1 MNRLLSFLF
10 VCLMQVSLAVAST
23 YNLRVE
29 VTPNGSGSLNTSE
42 GTYEEGSTIN
52 LRTYSNT
59 GYVFKGWY
67 EGATLLSSSTS
78 FNYTMPSK
86 DVLVQAK
93 YEYDP
98 TVPGNPSMPDTTTL
112 YSFTA
117 IVSPLGAGSI
127 NTTASKYAAG
137 ATVSLQTYNN
147 TGYKFVGWQNEEGV
161 NLSTTT
167 SFNYTMPNHDV
178 KLTALYFYDPT
189 VPANPDSMAT
199 RYTVTLA
206 PKPIGG
212 GSFNT
217 TSATIEQGGNVHLYA
232 YANTG
237 YEFLHWE
244 NEKGEIISSEQNF
257 YFVMPHGNAKLYGV
271 FDYNPA
277 PPSNPNK
284 NYWNKELGE
293 LIVDDFTPGNLGS
306 AVSSAISGSD
316 RGDVAMMTVSGKMND
331 NDFGIANDY
340 TNCTL
345 LDLSRVTGVTE
356 VPSYA
361 FDNTNIESIYLPVTI
376 EKIGYGAFYNCQQLS
391 ALTIYAMVPPVLE
404 ENVFAGIKE
413 GLVVYV
419 PAVAIVQYQ
428 EADVWKDFTI
438 LPIQEDIRSISIS
451 LPEGS
456 HASDYSQMW
465 LELTNTKNG
474 QKMHYIMTDR
484 STYTF
489 ANIIRN
495 TSWNVVLRN
504 ERGDVFGQI
513 DNIEVKD
520 DDVSVCFASLLKP
533 QSVSVSVKT
542 PDGMDVTANTQVT
555 WLDDSGSYL
564 LQAKSLAGLLPGNG
578 IAYKVELSQDLS
590 MLYLAPQQTAYVVNE
605 SDNNIQITLT
615 PIGKVTLSGLVKDYD
630 TKAALSGAT
639 VTASQTFGGKY
650 SKTVSTKT
658 NSKGNYTIEVG
669 NVPTSLA
676 VSVSDYIG
684 QTIVCD
690 SLMTG
695 SESVKISDISLK
707 TISGAVIT
715 LDLTYTR
722 CPSTLEDADTLQ
734 SWYADYNNIAYSIY
748 NQTKHKAISQFNVQ
762 YPQIVLLEDVDE
774 GDVLELTA
782 TSKNNAFMPVKAT
795 ACIDAEQRADA
806 SFNIVELGKITS
818 SFTNNSNAS
827 VVGSLY
833 DANGKLI
840 KSYDYTNASLTIG
853 DLFDGAYTLVTMGS
867 SKLFNSIYD
876 LSQLP
881 QTGLVLGSDYTQS
894 SVDVKSGKVCVID
907 IDEVPTLDESKLY
920 YTGDNTSFTVNKP
933 SIVAGNYLTLTGHI
947 DFKTAYA
954 GNVSNVNLIVDLPES
969 CQFVENSVMVGN
981 SMGSYT
987 LQNNRVM
994 IPLAR
999 YTDRVRFC
1007 IIPTL
1012 GGEYAPSALA
1022 QFDVDGKTVT
1032 QPIGSAFYT
1041 AKDLSISVPSTVAK
1055 TTIPVSGTAIGAS
1068 KIEIY
1073 DGDVLIGQTTSLAN
1087 GTWATKCELNE
1098 PYNLSKHEIYA
1109 KVITNQGLELRS
1121 ENVECSYNKNAI
1133 KVSKVTMYHDNPE
1146 MNQTYEVVFDFIN
1159 PKEEDQYYIYYIY
1172 NKKFTFTIEFTSN
1185 DTTKISNVVLN
1196 VKTGNGEIINL
1207 PASFDKK
1214 QEVWVAS
1221 GEFGNMYDGNI
1232 PVNVSVD
1239 YYCEVKNLVD
1249 RAYIEDQKNGSFTYY
1264 QNNLDE
1270 RKVAIEESSLVAP
1283 DNTIFDSINNTLEA
1297 DSLDIGKLNE
1307 MYEHFNIEGITV
1319 ADSLDDAT
1327 IDNMMLGFTEDY
1339 NKWKDNY
1346 STVVDSI
1353 IDDFY
1358 FNEELSS
1365 EMSAQ
1370 NVQYDGIINSEMSKL
1385 TDSEIQLLIKDG
1397 YSFYQ
1402 LTDSSKVY
1410 YKYTESGFD
1419 FIDVQKKM
1427 RYRLYKNAL
1436 NNSIRKSEAVNES
1449 INECAKSIS
1458 ATIIKIKNLY
1468 ETGGLSLTDAFS
1480 QFGDLLNFID
1490 CYYAAIMI
1498 NVDVKL
1504 TKGYDNA
1511 IINYND
1517 KISKREN
1524 LKKISLSRID
1534 KFRDRLVSDASNKKY
1549 VDDLLAAG
1557 EKQLLN
1563 SDLSPE
1569 EFKELSQKCKE
1580 WKQQSQYYDAEI
1592 KSYKAA
1598 LKKENN
1604 TLAALV
1610 NQLNDL
1616 KKGKA
1621 TIEKAKAN
1629 INKILAKI
1637 PKKIGPKGKLGKII
1651 GIGGKLAG
1659 YAGDIVSLWSIGA
1672 DVWEMRDE
1680 LKEWV
1685 ALEEAIDRK
1694 LPCEKDAERALAL
1707 QMKIHKESEAL
1718 VKECIIIISSEI
1730 AGLSVNLNLGVPVA
1744 SLSWWIGSAA
1754 NIYAEWRKFL
1764 GIQKFIEK
1772 RGDFWLDMMYL
1783 KCTGKEPDDPRKDKD
1798 KDNNKDND
1806 KNQRHED
1813 SGNKDSGTGIDPS
1826 GYVYEAVFSNRV
1838 EGATATVF
1846 YKENVEDM
1854 YGDLHENIV
1863 KWNAEEYAQENPLFT
1878 DENGYYRWDVPQG
1891 LWQVKFEKEGY
1902 ETTYSEW
1909 LPVPP
1914 PQLDI
1919 NIAMKQNV
1927 QPNVKNARAYED
1939 AVEVEFDKYMM
1950 PELLN
1955 TDNIIVMDGGK
1966 QVDGIVE
1973 LLNEELKYE
1982 GETESF
1988 ASKLRFNAK
1997 APFEGD
2003 EVTLM
2008 INNRVKSY
2016 AGIRMQDNYSQSFA
2030 IEQEIHK
2037 MVCDSVVVVGYGSTA
2052 VIPVTVLPATASSG
2066 KVLNVRA
2073 SSSMILGTDVTS
2085 VVLDDSGKAVVNVSG
2100 ELPGTATLTFTIEG
2114 YDMSATT
2121 IVNVEQINQTEVAA
2135 PTANIASG
2143 TTVKKG
2149 TRITLSCKTEG
2160 ATIYYTL
2167 DGSCP
2172 CDETSR
2178 LVYTEPIVINES
2190 VTIKAMAVAPDKTES
2205 DIVEFTFIVDDENGI
2220 DDVTIDE
2227 NLKIYPLPVRDKL
2240 NVNAGGKIIKSVT
2253 LTNMD
2258 GSTVVKAP
2266 KSTTLVSIDV
2276 SSLASGIY
2284 IINVATED
2292 KVYSRKIMKI

>member
-1 MNRLLSFLF
+1 
-10 VCLMQVSLAVAST
+10 MQVSLAVAST

-52 LRTYSNT
+52 LRTYGNT

-419 PAVAIVQYQ
+419 PAAAIVQYQ

-489 ANIIRN
+489 ANVIRN

-658 NSKGNYTIEVG
+658 DSKGNYTIEVG

-748 NQTKHKAISQFNVQ
+748 NQTKHKAIGQFNVQ

-954 GNVSNVNLIVDLPES
+954 GNVSNVNLIVDLSES

-994 IPLAR
+994 IPLAH

-1087 GTWATKCELNE
+1087 GTWAINCELNDT
-1098 PYNLSKHEIYA
+1098 YNLSTHNVYA
-1109 KVITNQGLELRS
+1109 KIITKNGIELKS
-1121 ENVECSYNKNAI
+1121 ETVKSIYDEYSI
-1133 KVSKVTMYHDNPE
+1133 QVSKVTMYHDNPE
-1146 MNQTYEVVFDFIN
+1146 MHKTYTVVFDFLN
-1159 PKEEDQYYIYYIY
+1159 PNSVSQKYTYYIF
-1172 NKKFTFTIEFTSN
+1172 NKKFTFAIDFTSSKP
-1185 DTTKISNVVLN
+1185 DKVSNVVLW
-1196 VKTGNGEIINL
+1196 VKTGKGNMIPLE
-1207 PASFDKK
+1207 AFYDDSKE
-1214 QEVWVAS
+1214 QWVAS
-1221 GEFGNMYDGNI
+1221 GEFGDMYDGDI

-1239 YYCEVKNLVD
+1239 FDVMQYGPISRYSLNNAEFDYHQYQEDKNSIVESFCNFENQF
-1249 RAYIEDQKNGSFTYY
+1249 ANGVLS
-1264 QNNLDE
+1264 
-1270 RKVAIEESSLVAP
+1270 
-1283 DNTIFDSINNTLEA
+1283 
-1297 DSLDIGKLNE
+1297 
-1307 MYEHFNIEGITV
+1307 
-1319 ADSLDDAT
+1319 
-1327 IDNMMLGFTEDY
+1327 TE
-1339 NKWKDNY
+1339 N
-1346 STVVDSI
+1346 
-1353 IDDFY
+1353 FELL
-1358 FNEELSS
+1358 FNELSHS
-1365 EMSAQ
+1365 DNGQSSID
-1370 NVQYDGIINSEMSKL
+1370 Y
-1385 TDSEIQLLIKDG
+1385 
-1397 YSFYQ
+1397 
-1402 LTDSSKVY
+1402 SKVSPS
-1410 YKYTESGFD
+1410 ELLLLS
-1419 FIDVQKKM
+1419 KK
-1427 RYRLYKNAL
+1427 LL
-1436 NNSIRKSEAVNES
+1436 NNSIEFRDSLSNSLCDLISMAEFGKFDLSYYGIDGTYEVCNVDDISSDELLAKGFEPVNVDDETKVYQLVTDNSYEVVDFVKNKHYILTYNQNKSNPVKLGRASMNIQTLISKVNEYRQKYDKLVS
-1449 INECAKSIS
+1449 IVSQINSVLNLVPEFFELRIY
-1458 ATIIKIKNLY
+1458 KIKLAIEENRSAYKALQYY
-1468 ETGGLSLTDAFS
+1468 EGMMPTAS
-1480 QFGDLLNFID
+1480 
-1490 CYYAAIMI
+1490 
-1498 NVDVKL
+1498 
-1504 TKGYDNA
+1504 
-1511 IINYND
+1511 
-1517 KISKREN
+1517 EN
-1524 LKKISLSRID
+1524 LEFTEQIKKL
-1534 KFRDRLVSDASNKKY
+1534 K
-1549 VDDLLAAG
+1549 
-1557 EKQLLN
+1557 
-1563 SDLSPE
+1563 
-1569 EFKELSQKCKE
+1569 
-1580 WKQQSQYYDAEI
+1580 AE
-1592 KSYKAA
+1592 
-1598 LKKENN
+1598 
-1604 TLAALV
+1604 
-1610 NQLNDL
+1610 
-1616 KKGKA
+1616 
-1621 TIEKAKAN
+1621 N
-1629 INKILAKI
+1629 I
-1637 PKKIGPKGKLGKII
+1637 KLGKEKALLQSNYKNVMKAISKI
-1651 GIGGKLAG
+1651 TVLAG
-1659 YAGDIVSLWSIGA
+1659 AFLDAYSTGSNASRYIDLWNEVPSCGCDMSKTESLQNEILNAGLRCAGKDIANIVGDIFSVHMLFGGVAAAIETAGTSLVLTVSGI
-1672 DVWEMRDE
+1672 
-1680 LKEWV
+1680 
-1685 ALEEAIDRK
+1685 
-1694 LPCEKDAERALAL
+1694 
-1707 QMKIHKESEAL
+1707 
-1718 VKECIIIISSEI
+1718 
-1730 AGLSVNLNLGVPVA
+1730 GLSVIKG
-1744 SLSWWIGSAA
+1744 IA
-1754 NIYAEWRKFL
+1754 NGWADKEF
-1764 GIQKFIEK
+1764 EK
-1772 RGDFWLDMMYL
+1772 ERAVFRSRISILA
-1783 KCTGKEPDDPRKDKD
+1783 
-1798 KDNNKDND
+1798 ND
-1806 KNQRHED
+1806 KSCYNCPNPDLKPQDSQKPPKPRD
-1813 SGNKDSGTGIDPS
+1813 PKPSGNPDSDPSIDPS
-1826 GYVYEAVFSNRV
+1826 GFVYEGVFSNRL
-1838 EGATATVF
+1838 EGVTATAY
-1846 YKENVEDM
+1846 YKEMVEDM

-2085 VVLDDSGKAVVNVSG
+2085 VVLDDNGKAVVNVSG

-2149 TRITLSCKTEG
+2149 TKITLSCKTEG

-2178 LVYTEPIVINES
+2178 LVYTEPIIINES
-2190 VTIKAMAVAPDKTES
+2190 VTIKAMAIAPDKTES

-2258 GSTVVKAP
+2258 GSIVVKAP

>member
-52 LRTYSNT
+52 LRTYNNT

-376 EKIGYGAFYNCQQLS
+376 EKIGYGAFCNCQQLS

-419 PAVAIVQYQ
+419 PAAAIVQYQ

-489 ANIIRN
+489 ANVIRN

-658 NSKGNYTIEVG
+658 DSKGNYTIEVG

-715 LDLTYTR
+715 LDLTYTK
-722 CPSTLEDADTLQ
+722 CPSTLEDTDTLQ

-748 NQTKHKAISQFNVQ
+748 NQTKHKAIGQFNVQ

-1098 PYNLSKHEIYA
+1098 PYNLSKHNIYA
-1109 KVITNQGLELRS
+1109 KVVTKAGLELKSESKTLIYNRS
-1121 ENVECSYNKNAI
+1121 AI
-1133 KVSKVTMYHDNPE
+1133 EVSTVTMINTAHTAANLDLYDYV
-1146 MNQTYEVVFDFIN
+1146 TVFDFQN
-1159 PKEEDQYYIYYIY
+1159 PKESYPAYWYWPSYPE
-1172 NKKFTFTIEFTSN
+1172 FTFLVDFTKN
-1185 DTTKISNVVLN
+1185 DTTIVKDVVLYVFTDNDDVVTLYPKYDAKKN
-1196 VKTGNGEIINL
+1196 VFVATAKFDSYSL
-1207 PASFDKK
+1207 P
-1214 QEVWVAS
+1214 
-1221 GEFGNMYDGNI
+1221 Y
-1232 PVNVSVD
+1232 NVSVD
-1239 YYCEVKNLVD
+1239 FN
-1249 RAYIEDQKNGSFTYY
+1249 
-1264 QNNLDE
+1264 
-1270 RKVAIEESSLVAP
+1270 AIVQQ
-1283 DNTIFDSINNTLEA
+1283 
-1297 DSLDIGKLNE
+1297 
-1307 MYEHFNIEGITV
+1307 
-1319 ADSLDDAT
+1319 T
-1327 IDNMMLGFTEDY
+1327 IDAKQLSDSKQSIISFSDDFWNTKKIIDNFYEEHENATSEDY
-1339 NKWKDNY
+1339 FNLCEQLLLPID
-1346 STVVDSI
+1346 SEELLPVDSI
-1353 IDDFY
+1353 LPEGVTEDNIDDFLEKEAKDFEERFATISEEINKCSGMFQLSDNY
-1358 FNEELSS
+1358 KLELDNGYQFTLETADGVTEEYLQENGYSQLQLSEGGYIFLKTTDECSTFIDLQENTKITIKIPANASTYYSRLSKAPLTEDFNEVFDKI
-1365 EMSAQ
+1365 EMA
-1370 NVQYDGIINSEMSKL
+1370 KL
-1385 TDSEIQLLIKDG
+1385 LVKT
-1397 YSFYQ
+1397 
-1402 LTDSSKVY
+1402 
-1410 YKYTESGFD
+1410 
-1419 FIDVQKKM
+1419 
-1427 RYRLYKNAL
+1427 
-1436 NNSIRKSEAVNES
+1436 
-1449 INECAKSIS
+1449 INEDFQKRIMMPVSIQEKYIRGLES
-1458 ATIIKIKNLY
+1458 DIKKIKKNIFYMCKEGSPEQKFWIKRLKDAEY
-1468 ETGGLSLTDAFS
+1468 TLSVAKTSLKLAGPMLRFLARSIPIMDCLATLS
-1480 QFGDLLNFID
+1480 D
-1490 CYYAAIMI
+1490 CYSITNELKEIYQSIPEPCPEDQIMANWCKGEVFSILVAIRLFVI
-1498 NVDVKL
+1498 ADVVAEI
-1504 TKGYDNA
+1504 TA
-1511 IINYND
+1511 
-1517 KISKREN
+1517 
-1524 LKKISLSRID
+1524 
-1534 KFRDRLVSDASNKKY
+1534 
-1549 VDDLLAAG
+1549 
-1557 EKQLLN
+1557 
-1563 SDLSPE
+1563 
-1569 EFKELSQKCKE
+1569 
-1580 WKQQSQYYDAEI
+1580 DAEI
-1592 KSYKAA
+1592 LGGAAAAVTTGGASLAVSGWGIVQKA
-1598 LKKENN
+1598 LSE
-1604 TLAALV
+1604 
-1610 NQLNDL
+1610 
-1616 KKGKA
+1616 
-1621 TIEKAKAN
+1621 
-1629 INKILAKI
+1629 
-1637 PKKIGPKGKLGKII
+1637 LGKYVLTTATKYFAIKELRKRVGELQCNSSGPI
-1651 GIGGKLAG
+1651 PNPPLPPGG
-1659 YAGDIVSLWSIGA
+1659 GA
-1672 DVWEMRDE
+1672 
-1680 LKEWV
+1680 
-1685 ALEEAIDRK
+1685 
-1694 LPCEKDAERALAL
+1694 PN
-1707 QMKIHKESEAL
+1707 
-1718 VKECIIIISSEI
+1718 VK
-1730 AGLSVNLNLGVPVA
+1730 
-1744 SLSWWIGSAA
+1744 
-1754 NIYAEWRKFL
+1754 
-1764 GIQKFIEK
+1764 
-1772 RGDFWLDMMYL
+1772 
-1783 KCTGKEPDDPRKDKD
+1783 
-1798 KDNNKDND
+1798 
-1806 KNQRHED
+1806 
-1813 SGNKDSGTGIDPS
+1813 DPS
-1826 GYVYEAVFSNRV
+1826 GYVYEGVASNRI
-1838 EGATATVF
+1838 EGVTATAY
-1846 YKENVEDM
+1846 YKEMVEDM

-1863 KWNAEEYAQENPLFT
+1863 KWDASEYAQKNPLFT
-1878 DENGYYRWDVPQG
+1878 DKYGMYAWDVPNG

-1939 AVEVEFDKYMM
+1939 AVEVVFDKYMM

-1966 QVDGIVE
+1966 QVDGTVE

-2085 VVLDDSGKAVVNVSG
+2085 VVLDDNGKAVVNVSG

-2178 LVYTEPIVINES
+2178 LVYTEPIIINES

>member
-391 ALTIYAMVPPVLE
+391 ALTIYAMVPPVSE

-419 PAVAIVQYQ
+419 PAAAIVQYQ
-428 EADVWKDFTI
+428 EANVWKDFTI

-630 TKAALSGAT
+630 TKVALSGAT

-658 NSKGNYTIEVG
+658 DSKGNYTIEVG

-715 LDLTYTR
+715 LDLTYTK
-722 CPSTLEDADTLQ
+722 CPSTLENADTLQ

-840 KSYDYTNASLTIG
+840 KSYDYTNASLTIS

-1022 QFDVDGKTVT
+1022 QFDVDGKTIT

-1041 AKDLSISVPSTVAK
+1041 AKDLSISVPSIVAK

-1087 GTWATKCELNE
+1087 GTWATTCELNGA
-1098 PYNLSKHEIYA
+1098 YNLSTHNIHA
-1109 KVITNQGLELRS
+1109 KIIAKSELELIS
-1121 ENVECSYNKNAI
+1121 ETMSCLYDKNAI
-1133 KVSKVTMYHDNPE
+1133 EVKTVTMINTAHTSANLDLYNYV
-1146 MNQTYEVVFDFIN
+1146 TVFDFQN
-1159 PKEEDQYYIYYIY
+1159 PKESYPAYWYWPSYPD
-1172 NKKFTFTIEFTSN
+1172 FTFLVDFTSN
-1185 DTTKISNVVLN
+1185 DTTRIKDVVLYVFTDDNKN
-1196 VKTGNGEIINL
+1196 VALYPKYDLNMDKFVATAKFDSFSL
-1207 PASFDKK
+1207 P
-1214 QEVWVAS
+1214 
-1221 GEFGNMYDGNI
+1221 Y
-1232 PVNVSVD
+1232 NVSVD
-1239 YYCEVKNLVD
+1239 YINETSTICSRVLLNNSFIDTKSHNLENDSFESIVKKLLENEGDTLSIPIEQQIDSMYGQTNEYNVKIDIKDEDLLSSAKETIEILKNEMQNREKYNLIGLKHLEEYVNFDLSVINENGMFVTQECNDFVEKDLAQLGYEAIQVDDNTLIYIKYSDTGLDYVDFTKNLHLSVAFEKEKTPSFVKFKD
-1249 RAYIEDQKNGSFTYY
+1249 SKENIEKIRDYIEKNNKNIKTIENWANAIKGI
-1264 QNNLDE
+1264 LDE
-1270 RKVAIEESSLVAP
+1270 LTSGLNSALGDVARSLEINNKQLNALANYLERHTGDIEDWNDAKSYYDELLKQRKQLRTEQAALRSSKSSLAKVA
-1283 DNTIFDSINNTLEA
+1283 
-1297 DSLDIGKLNE
+1297 
-1307 MYEHFNIEGITV
+1307 
-1319 ADSLDDAT
+1319 
-1327 IDNMMLGFTEDY
+1327 
-1339 NKWKDNY
+1339 
-1346 STVVDSI
+1346 
-1353 IDDFY
+1353 
-1358 FNEELSS
+1358 
-1365 EMSAQ
+1365 
-1370 NVQYDGIINSEMSKL
+1370 SKL
-1385 TDSEIQLLIKDG
+1385 TSVLGLIQNMF
-1397 YSFYQ
+1397 SCYQ
-1402 LTDSSKVY
+1402 DLQDY
-1410 YKYTESGFD
+1410 
-1419 FIDVQKKM
+1419 I
-1427 RYRLYKNAL
+1427 RLYNTVPICECNPALSEGLKDEIARVGAARGLYYFQAILSDVAAINSAYGGVVAAFASGGTSISVTAAAVTWIIAQLVINAAMDKL
-1436 NNSIRKSEAVNES
+1436 NN
-1449 INECAKSIS
+1449 
-1458 ATIIKIKNLY
+1458 
-1468 ETGGLSLTDAFS
+1468 
-1480 QFGDLLNFID
+1480 
-1490 CYYAAIMI
+1490 
-1498 NVDVKL
+1498 DVKKTL
-1504 TKGYDNA
+1504 EN
-1511 IINYND
+1511 
-1517 KISKREN
+1517 KIY
-1524 LKKISLSRID
+1524 SLNRNTECWNCPPP
-1534 KFRDRLVSDASNKKY
+1534 KPTPN
-1549 VDDLLAAG
+1549 
-1557 EKQLLN
+1557 LN
-1563 SDLSPE
+1563 SNPNPPLP
-1569 EFKELSQKCKE
+1569 
-1580 WKQQSQYYDAEI
+1580 
-1592 KSYKAA
+1592 
-1598 LKKENN
+1598 
-1604 TLAALV
+1604 
-1610 NQLNDL
+1610 
-1616 KKGKA
+1616 
-1621 TIEKAKAN
+1621 
-1629 INKILAKI
+1629 
-1637 PKKIGPKGKLGKII
+1637 P
-1651 GIGGKLAG
+1651 GG
-1659 YAGDIVSLWSIGA
+1659 GA
-1672 DVWEMRDE
+1672 
-1680 LKEWV
+1680 
-1685 ALEEAIDRK
+1685 
-1694 LPCEKDAERALAL
+1694 PN
-1707 QMKIHKESEAL
+1707 
-1718 VKECIIIISSEI
+1718 VK
-1730 AGLSVNLNLGVPVA
+1730 
-1744 SLSWWIGSAA
+1744 
-1754 NIYAEWRKFL
+1754 
-1764 GIQKFIEK
+1764 
-1772 RGDFWLDMMYL
+1772 
-1783 KCTGKEPDDPRKDKD
+1783 
-1798 KDNNKDND
+1798 
-1806 KNQRHED
+1806 
-1813 SGNKDSGTGIDPS
+1813 DPS
-1826 GYVYEAVFSNRV
+1826 GYVYEGVASNRI
-1838 EGATATVF
+1838 EGVTATAY
-1846 YKENVEDM
+1846 YKEMVEDM

-1863 KWNAEEYAQENPLFT
+1863 KWDASEYAQKNPLFT
-1878 DENGYYRWDVPQG
+1878 DKYGMYAWDVPNG

-1966 QVDGIVE
+1966 QVDGTVE

-2030 IEQEIHK
+2030 IEQEIRK
-2037 MVCDSVVVVGYGSTA
+2037 MICDSVVVVGYGSTA

-2085 VVLDDSGKAVVNVSG
+2085 VVLDDNGKAMVNVSG

-2121 IVNVEQINQTEVAA
+2121 IVNVEQVSQTEVAA

-2149 TRITLSCKTEG
+2149 TGITLSCKTEG

-2240 NVNAGGKIIKSVT
+2240 NINAGGKIIKSVT

-2258 GSTVVKAP
+2258 GSIVVKAP

>member
-52 LRTYSNT
+52 LRTYNNT

-419 PAVAIVQYQ
+419 PAAAIVQYQ

-520 DDVSVCFASLLKP
+520 DDVSICFASLLKP
-533 QSVSVSVKT
+533 QSVSISVKT

-555 WLDDSGSYL
+555 WLDDRGNYL
-564 LQAKSLAGLLPGNG
+564 VQAKSLAGLLPGNG

-658 NSKGNYTIEVG
+658 DSKGNYTIEVG

-707 TISGAVIT
+707 TISGALIT

-876 LSQLP
+876 LSQLS

-994 IPLAR
+994 IPLVR
-999 YTDRVRFC
+999 YTDRIRFC

-1098 PYNLSKHEIYA
+1098 PYNLSTHSIYA
-1109 KVITNQGLELRS
+1109 KVVTKAGLNLIS
-1121 ENVECSYNKNAI
+1121 ETYKCFYDRKAI
-1133 KVSKVTMYHDNPE
+1133 KPLKVTMFHWNPE
-1146 MNQTYEVVFDFIN
+1146 MNKMFESVFDFNN
-1159 PKEEDQYYIYYIY
+1159 PSTKPNQWTVYYPH
-1172 NKKFTFTIEFTSN
+1172 KQFTYTVEFSN
-1185 DTTKISNVVLN
+1185 NSPDVISNVILYVHAADGTI
-1196 VKTGNGEIINL
+1196 VKTTPIYNANK
-1207 PASFDKK
+1207 D
-1214 QEVWVAS
+1214 VWTTDLYMGS
-1221 GEFGNMYDGNI
+1221 SSDNYY
-1232 PVNVSVD
+1232 PVNVSLDYTVNSIDNHVD
-1239 YYCEVKNLVD
+1239 YSEINNIYAETINMHDSFECIDSNYQKYASIIMNFPNDVSQNKIDEIFNEYEELNNLSIEKNQIQDIYETYKNLSLEE
-1249 RAYIEDQKNGSFTYY
+1249 RIAYKDSILQSIKSENCLELINYY
-1264 QNNLDE
+1264 DEKKDLLTSLDYEFSNNNLSYIVSRKTCDGLKPIDLLNMGYMTLPTSDGDTIYLKSDE
-1270 RKVAIEESSLVAP
+1270 KFIDIVDYKADVRQKIEVDTIMTLADKISMSGMWETAIKKLNKCNDNLVQAQTIALNAIEEIS
-1283 DNTIFDSINNTLEA
+1283 IFFDKKIT
-1297 DSLDIGKLNE
+1297 KL
-1307 MYEHFNIEGITV
+1307 I
-1319 ADSLDDAT
+1319 
-1327 IDNMMLGFTEDY
+1327 
-1339 NKWKDNY
+1339 KY
-1346 STVVDSI
+1346 STFLRNMAKVDREFGI
-1353 IDDFY
+1353 L
-1358 FNEELSS
+1358 EGSS
-1365 EMSAQ
+1365 ELLE
-1370 NVQYDGIINSEMSKL
+1370 NSKDLEKQAL
-1385 TDSEIQLLIKDG
+1385 ELEKQIAKYKKFTADAKFTGAAIVGKAVQLLGSVASLIN
-1397 YSFYQ
+1397 
-1402 LTDSSKVY
+1402 
-1410 YKYTESGFD
+1410 
-1419 FIDVQKKM
+1419 DVQKWRNLHEKIES
-1427 RYRLYKNAL
+1427 K
-1436 NNSIRKSEAVNES
+1436 IPCEGNES
-1449 INECAKSIS
+1449 YAEQLNGDVTYYGRCVCTGDVITLVGASFAVYS
-1458 ATIIKIKNLY
+1458 AAMGLAGTPL
-1468 ETGGLSLTDAFS
+1468 TGGLSAVIGGGTGLVCAGISIVSGILF
-1480 QFGDLLNFID
+1480 
-1490 CYYAAIMI
+1490 
-1498 NVDVKL
+1498 
-1504 TKGYDNA
+1504 
-1511 IINYND
+1511 NY
-1517 KISKREN
+1517 
-1524 LKKISLSRID
+1524 
-1534 KFRDRLVSDASNKKY
+1534 VSNCHY
-1549 VDDLLAAG
+1549 
-1557 EKQLLN
+1557 ER
-1563 SDLSPE
+1563 
-1569 EFKELSQKCKE
+1569 
-1580 WKQQSQYYDAEI
+1580 
-1592 KSYKAA
+1592 
-1598 LKKENN
+1598 LKKEVYN
-1604 TLAALV
+1604 L
-1610 NQLNDL
+1610 QCEND
-1616 KKGKA
+1616 
-1621 TIEKAKAN
+1621 
-1629 INKILAKI
+1629 
-1637 PKKIGPKGKLGKII
+1637 
-1651 GIGGKLAG
+1651 
-1659 YAGDIVSLWSIGA
+1659 
-1672 DVWEMRDE
+1672 
-1680 LKEWV
+1680 
-1685 ALEEAIDRK
+1685 
-1694 LPCEKDAERALAL
+1694 PC
-1707 QMKIHKESEAL
+1707 
-1718 VKECIIIISSEI
+1718 
-1730 AGLSVNLNLGVPVA
+1730 
-1744 SLSWWIGSAA
+1744 
-1754 NIYAEWRKFL
+1754 
-1764 GIQKFIEK
+1764 
-1772 RGDFWLDMMYL
+1772 
-1783 KCTGKEPDDPRKDKD
+1783 
-1798 KDNNKDND
+1798 ND
-1806 KNQRHED
+1806 KPCPND
-1813 SGNKDSGTGIDPS
+1813 DKGGNTGGSNSSGCPNDDVKIDPS

-1966 QVDGIVE
+1966 QVDGTVE

-2073 SSSMILGTDVTS
+2073 SSLMILGTDVTS
-2085 VVLDDSGKAVVNVSG
+2085 VVLDDNGKAVVNVSG

>member
-1 MNRLLSFLF
+1 
-10 VCLMQVSLAVAST
+10 MQVSLAVAST

-67 EGATLLSSSTS
+67 DGATLLSSSTS

-167 SFNYTMPNHDV
+167 SFNYTMSNHDV
-178 KLTALYFYDPT
+178 KLTALYSYDPT

-217 TSATIEQGGNVHLYA
+217 TSATIEEGGNVHLYA

-293 LIVDDFTPGNLGS
+293 LIVDDFTPSNLGS

-413 GLVVYV
+413 GLVVCV
-419 PAVAIVQYQ
+419 PAAAIVQYQ

-451 LPEGS
+451 LPEES

-658 NSKGNYTIEVG
+658 DSKGNYTIEVG

-748 NQTKHKAISQFNVQ
+748 NQTKHKAIGQFNVQ

-1041 AKDLSISVPSTVAK
+1041 AKDLSISVPSIVAK
-1055 TTIPVSGTAIGAS
+1055 TTIPISGTAIGTS

-1087 GTWATKCELNE
+1087 GTWAINCELNDT
-1098 PYNLSKHEIYA
+1098 YNLSTHNVYA
-1109 KVITNQGLELRS
+1109 KIITKNGIELKS
-1121 ENVECSYNKNAI
+1121 ETVKSIYDEYSI
-1133 KVSKVTMYHDNPE
+1133 QVSKVTMYHDNPE
-1146 MNQTYEVVFDFIN
+1146 MHKTYTVVFDFLN
-1159 PKEEDQYYIYYIY
+1159 PNSVSQKYTYYIF
-1172 NKKFTFTIEFTSN
+1172 NKKFTFAIDFTSSKP
-1185 DTTKISNVVLN
+1185 DKVSNVVLW
-1196 VKTGNGEIINL
+1196 VKTGKGNMIPLE
-1207 PASFDKK
+1207 AFYDDSKE
-1214 QEVWVAS
+1214 QWVAS
-1221 GEFGNMYDGNI
+1221 GEFGDMYDGDI

-1239 YYCEVKNLVD
+1239 FDVMQYGPISRYSLNNAEFDYHQYQEDKNSIVESFCNFENQF
-1249 RAYIEDQKNGSFTYY
+1249 ANGELS
-1264 QNNLDE
+1264 
-1270 RKVAIEESSLVAP
+1270 
-1283 DNTIFDSINNTLEA
+1283 
-1297 DSLDIGKLNE
+1297 
-1307 MYEHFNIEGITV
+1307 
-1319 ADSLDDAT
+1319 
-1327 IDNMMLGFTEDY
+1327 TE
-1339 NKWKDNY
+1339 N
-1346 STVVDSI
+1346 
-1353 IDDFY
+1353 FELL
-1358 FNEELSS
+1358 FNELSHS
-1365 EMSAQ
+1365 DNGQSSID
-1370 NVQYDGIINSEMSKL
+1370 Y
-1385 TDSEIQLLIKDG
+1385 
-1397 YSFYQ
+1397 
-1402 LTDSSKVY
+1402 SKVSPS
-1410 YKYTESGFD
+1410 ELLLLS
-1419 FIDVQKKM
+1419 KK
-1427 RYRLYKNAL
+1427 LL
-1436 NNSIRKSEAVNES
+1436 NNSIEFRDSLSNSLCDLISMAEFGKFDLSYYGIDGTYEVCNVDDISSDELLMKGFEPVNVDDETKVYQLVTDNSYEVVDFVKNKHYILTYNQNKSNPVKLGRASGNIQTLISKVNEFRQKYDKLVS
-1449 INECAKSIS
+1449 LVSQINSVL
-1458 ATIIKIKNLY
+1458 NLVP
-1468 ETGGLSLTDAFS
+1468 
-1480 QFGDLLNFID
+1480 QFFEL
-1490 CYYAAIMI
+1490 
-1498 NVDVKL
+1498 
-1504 TKGYDNA
+1504 
-1511 IINYND
+1511 
-1517 KISKREN
+1517 
-1524 LKKISLSRID
+1524 RID
-1534 KFRDRLVSDASNKKY
+1534 KIN
-1549 VDDLLAAG
+1549 LAI
-1557 EKQLLN
+1557 
-1563 SDLSPE
+1563 E
-1569 EFKELSQKCKE
+1569 ENRS
-1580 WKQQSQYYDAEI
+1580 A
-1592 KSYKAA
+1592 YKALQYFEGMMPTA
-1598 LKKENN
+1598 SENLEFTEQIKKLKGEN
-1604 TLAALV
+1604 
-1610 NQLNDL
+1610 
-1616 KKGKA
+1616 
-1621 TIEKAKAN
+1621 I
-1629 INKILAKI
+1629 
-1637 PKKIGPKGKLGKII
+1637 KLGKEKAQLLSNYNNVMKAISKI
-1651 GIGGKLAG
+1651 TVLAGAFLDAYSTGSNASRYIDLWNEVPSCGCDMSKTESLQNEILNAGLRCAGKDIANIVGDIFSVHMLFGGVAAAIETAGTSLVLTVSGIGL
-1659 YAGDIVSLWSIGA
+1659 SIIKGIANGWA
-1672 DVWEMRDE
+1672 D
-1680 LKEWV
+1680 KEF
-1685 ALEEAIDRK
+1685 
-1694 LPCEKDAERALAL
+1694 EKERAVFRSRISILA
-1707 QMKIHKESEAL
+1707 
-1718 VKECIIIISSEI
+1718 
-1730 AGLSVNLNLGVPVA
+1730 
-1744 SLSWWIGSAA
+1744 
-1754 NIYAEWRKFL
+1754 
-1764 GIQKFIEK
+1764 
-1772 RGDFWLDMMYL
+1772 
-1783 KCTGKEPDDPRKDKD
+1783 
-1798 KDNNKDND
+1798 ND
-1806 KNQRHED
+1806 KSCYNCPNPDPKPQDSQKPPKPRD
-1813 SGNKDSGTGIDPS
+1813 PKPSGNPDSNPSIDPS
-1826 GYVYEAVFSNRV
+1826 GFVYEGVFSNRL
-1838 EGATATVF
+1838 EGVTATAY
-1846 YKENVEDM
+1846 YKEMVEDM

-1966 QVDGIVE
+1966 QVDGTVE

-2030 IEQEIHK
+2030 IEQEIRK

-2085 VVLDDSGKAVVNVSG
+2085 VVLDDNGKAVVNVSG

-2149 TRITLSCKTEG
+2149 TKITLSCKTEG

>member
-52 LRTYSNT
+52 LRTYNNT

-419 PAVAIVQYQ
+419 PAAAIVQYQ
-428 EADVWKDFTI
+428 EADGWKDFTI

-520 DDVSVCFASLLKP
+520 DDVSVVFSSLSKP
-533 QSVSVSVKT
+533 QNIVLTIKT
-542 PDGMDVTANTQVT
+542 PDDTDVTSKAQIT
-555 WLDDSGSYL
+555 WLDSEGNYL
-564 LQAKSLAGLLPGNG
+564 LQSTSLSGLHSG
-578 IAYKVELSQDLS
+578 S
-590 MLYLAPQQTAYVVNE
+590 VV
-605 SDNNIQITLT
+605 SY
-615 PIGKVTLSGLVKDYD
+615 KVTLSQELAMQYVMPSQKEYVVREGNNQVMMTLEPIKQVTLSGCVKDLA
-630 TKAALSGAT
+630 TKTVLNGAT
-639 VTASQTFGGKY
+639 VAVSQTFGGKY
-650 SKTVSTKT
+650 SKTTNAKTDAKGFYSLTVS
-658 NSKGNYTIEVG
+658 

-676 VSVSDYIG
+676 IFASDYIS

-690 SLMTG
+690 SLMIG
-695 SESVKISDISLK
+695 SDNISIPDVLLK
-707 TISGAVIT
+707 GISGAVVSVCLNYIK
-715 LDLTYTR
+715 
-722 CPSTLEDADTLQ
+722 CPTENGEESVVQE
-734 SWYADYNNIAYSIY
+734 WYDDYNNITYSIY
-748 NQTKHKAISQFNVQ
+748 NQTKQKAISQFSVQ
-762 YPQIVLLEDVDE
+762 YPQIVLLDEVDE
-774 GDVLELTA
+774 GDVLLMTA
-782 TSKNNAFMPVKAT
+782 TSKSNSFMPVTAT
-795 ACIDAEQRADA
+795 AKVDGEQRANVL
-806 SFNIVELGKITS
+806 FNIIELGKLHAT
-818 SFTNNSNAS
+818 FTKNTNAS

-833 DANGKLI
+833 DAKGKLL
-840 KSYDYTNASLTIG
+840 KTYDFSNASLTIN
-853 DLFDGAYTLVTMGS
+853 DLVDGSYTLVTMGC

-881 QTGLVLGSDYTQS
+881 QIGLTLNTDYIQTI
-894 SVDVKSGKVCVID
+894 VEINSGKLTAVNIE
-907 IDEVPTLDESKLY
+907 EVPAFDESKLY
-920 YTGDNTSFTVNKP
+920 YTGDKTSFTVNK
-933 SIVAGNYLTLTGHI
+933 SSVVAGNYLTLTGHL
-947 DFKTAYA
+947 DFKTPYA
-954 GNVSNVNLIVDLPES
+954 GKVSNVNLIVDLPES

-981 SMGSYT
+981 SISSYT
-987 LQNNRVM
+987 LQNNRIM
-994 IPLAR
+994 IPMVR

-1022 QFDVDGKTVT
+1022 QFDVDGETLI
-1032 QPIGSAFYT
+1032 QPIGSANYT
-1041 AKDLSISVPSTVAK
+1041 AKDLSISVPSIVAK

-1068 KIEIY
+1068 RIEVY
-1073 DGDVLIGQTTSLAN
+1073 DGDVLIGQTKSLAN
-1087 GTWATKCELNE
+1087 GLWTTLCELNE
-1098 PYNLSKHEIYA
+1098 AYNLSTHSIYA
-1109 KVITNQGLELRS
+1109 KVFTKNGLSIVS
-1121 ENVECSYNKNAI
+1121 ETKVTTFDMNAI
-1133 KVSKVTMYHDNPE
+1133 KVSKVTMYHYNPE
-1146 MNQTYEVVFDFIN
+1146 MNKTYESIFDFQN
-1159 PKEEDQYYIYYIY
+1159 PSMNPNTWTVHYPD
-1172 NKKFTFTIEFTSN
+1172 KKFTYSIEFTNNSP
-1185 DTTKISNVVLN
+1185 KSVYNVILYVH
-1196 VKTGNGEIINL
+1196 TAAGE
-1207 PASFDKK
+1207 KK
-1214 QEVWVAS
+1214 PLRAKYDVNKDLWIADCD
-1221 GEFGNMYDGNI
+1221 FGNNNDKNY
-1232 PVNVSVD
+1232 PVNVS
-1239 YYCEVKNLVD
+1239 
-1249 RAYIEDQKNGSFTYY
+1249 IS
-1264 QNNLDE
+1264 
-1270 RKVAIEESSLVAP
+1270 
-1283 DNTIFDSINNTLEA
+1283 
-1297 DSLDIGKLNE
+1297 
-1307 MYEHFNIEGITV
+1307 
-1319 ADSLDDAT
+1319 
-1327 IDNMMLGFTEDY
+1327 
-1339 NKWKDNY
+1339 
-1346 STVVDSI
+1346 
-1353 IDDFY
+1353 
-1358 FNEELSS
+1358 
-1365 EMSAQ
+1365 
-1370 NVQYDGIINSEMSKL
+1370 YD
-1385 TDSEIQLLIKDG
+1385 
-1397 YSFYQ
+1397 
-1402 LTDSSKVY
+1402 
-1410 YKYTESGFD
+1410 
-1419 FIDVQKKM
+1419 
-1427 RYRLYKNAL
+1427 
-1436 NNSIRKSEAVNES
+1436 VN
-1449 INECAKSIS
+1449 
-1458 ATIIKIKNLY
+1458 
-1468 ETGGLSLTDAFS
+1468 S
-1480 QFGDLLNFID
+1480 QFD
-1490 CYYAAIMI
+1490 
-1498 NVDVKL
+1498 
-1504 TKGYDNA
+1504 
-1511 IINYND
+1511 
-1517 KISKREN
+1517 
-1524 LKKISLSRID
+1524 
-1534 KFRDRLVSDASNKKY
+1534 
-1549 VDDLLAAG
+1549 
-1557 EKQLLN
+1557 QN
-1563 SDLSPE
+1563 S
-1569 EFKELSQKCKE
+1569 
-1580 WKQQSQYYDAEI
+1580 
-1592 KSYKAA
+1592 
-1598 LKKENN
+1598 
-1604 TLAALV
+1604 
-1610 NQLNDL
+1610 
-1616 KKGKA
+1616 
-1621 TIEKAKAN
+1621 
-1629 INKILAKI
+1629 
-1637 PKKIGPKGKLGKII
+1637 
-1651 GIGGKLAG
+1651 
-1659 YAGDIVSLWSIGA
+1659 IVSLFDNSTHIGSGNDVTVYNVDNSSLSLNCDGVNIEYGFSYESITIDEIPKEAQVDTLLNEYTIYTICNYTKNTLSLYLPKKTIEILKSTLDKTSLEFLSWAEKACKKEILYLCFSIAEEAPAQTGQIARAPSIG
-1672 DVWEMRDE
+1672 DVVGHSFYAVMTGRRFYSMSQETLNHFNQLQDLWNRVDRLDCMDDDYKDQIHDRINE
-1680 LKEWV
+1680 LFSQYFNIKLTSTLLQSNRSSMV
-1685 ALEEAIDRK
+1685 SPLYAINFAGGWLNFAVEVGFSIR
-1694 LPCEKDAERALAL
+1694 RR
-1707 QMKIHKESEAL
+1707 Q
-1718 VKECIIIISSEI
+1718 ISNFI
-1730 AGLSVNLNLGVPVA
+1730 AGFENSCPPPP
-1744 SLSWWIGSAA
+1744 GS
-1754 NIYAEWRKFL
+1754 EP
-1764 GIQKFIEK
+1764 G
-1772 RGDFWLDMMYL
+1772 GD
-1783 KCTGKEPDDPRKDKD
+1783 EPSGSPN
-1798 KDNNKDND
+1798 DNV
-1806 KNQRHED
+1806 Q
-1813 SGNKDSGTGIDPS
+1813 IDPS

-1966 QVDGIVE
+1966 QVDGTVE

-2030 IEQEIHK
+2030 IEQEIRK

-2085 VVLDDSGKAVVNVSG
+2085 VVLDDNGKAVVNVSG

-2149 TRITLSCKTEG
+2149 TKITLSCKTEG

-2178 LVYTEPIVINES
+2178 LVYTEPIVINET

>member
-52 LRTYSNT
+52 LRTYNNT

-419 PAVAIVQYQ
+419 PAAAIVQYQ

-520 DDVSVCFASLLKP
+520 DDVSVSFASLLKP

-615 PIGKVTLSGLVKDYD
+615 PISKVTLSGLVKDYD

-658 NSKGNYTIEVG
+658 DSKGNYTIEVG

-676 VSVSDYIG
+676 VSISDYIG

-715 LDLTYTR
+715 LGLTYTK
-722 CPSTLEDADTLQ
+722 CPSTFEDADTLQ

-782 TSKNNAFMPVKAT
+782 TSKNNAFMPVKTT

-1087 GTWATKCELNE
+1087 GTWTTTCELNGA
-1098 PYNLSKHEIYA
+1098 YNLSTHNIHA
-1109 KVITNQGLELRS
+1109 KIIAKSELELIS
-1121 ENVECSYNKNAI
+1121 ETMSCLYDKNAI
-1133 KVSKVTMYHDNPE
+1133 EVKTVTMINTAHTSANLDLYNYV
-1146 MNQTYEVVFDFIN
+1146 TVFDFQN
-1159 PKEEDQYYIYYIY
+1159 PKESYPAYWYWPIYPD
-1172 NKKFTFTIEFTSN
+1172 FTFLVDFTSN
-1185 DTTKISNVVLN
+1185 DTTRIKDVVLYVFTDDNKN
-1196 VKTGNGEIINL
+1196 VALYPKYNL
-1207 PASFDKK
+1207 NMDKFVATAKFDSF
-1214 QEVWVAS
+1214 S
-1221 GEFGNMYDGNI
+1221 LPY
-1232 PVNVSVD
+1232 NVSVD
-1239 YYCEVKNLVD
+1239 YINETSTICSRVLLNNSFIDTKSHNLENDSFESIVKKLLENEGDTLSIPIEQQIDSMYGQTNEYNVKIDIKDEDLLSSAKETIEILKNEMQNREKYNLIGLKHLEEYVNFDLSVINENGMFVTQECNDLVEKDLTQLGYEAIQVD
-1249 RAYIEDQKNGSFTYY
+1249 DNTLIYIKYSDTGLDYVDFTKKLHLSVAFEKEKAPSFVKFKDSKGNIEKIRDYIEKNNKNIKTIENLANAIKGI
-1264 QNNLDE
+1264 LDE
-1270 RKVAIEESSLVAP
+1270 LTSGLNSALGDVARSLEINNKQLNALANYLERHTGDIEDWNDAKSYYDELLKQRKQLRTEQAALRSSKSSLAKVA
-1283 DNTIFDSINNTLEA
+1283 
-1297 DSLDIGKLNE
+1297 
-1307 MYEHFNIEGITV
+1307 
-1319 ADSLDDAT
+1319 
-1327 IDNMMLGFTEDY
+1327 
-1339 NKWKDNY
+1339 
-1346 STVVDSI
+1346 
-1353 IDDFY
+1353 
-1358 FNEELSS
+1358 
-1365 EMSAQ
+1365 
-1370 NVQYDGIINSEMSKL
+1370 SKL
-1385 TDSEIQLLIKDG
+1385 TSVLGLIQNMFSCYQDLKD
-1397 YSFYQ
+1397 Y
-1402 LTDSSKVY
+1402 
-1410 YKYTESGFD
+1410 
-1419 FIDVQKKM
+1419 I
-1427 RYRLYKNAL
+1427 RLYNTVPICECNPALSESLKDEIARVGAARGLYYFQAILSDVAAINSAYGGVVAAFASGGTSISVTAAAVTWIIAQLVINAAMDKL
-1436 NNSIRKSEAVNES
+1436 NN
-1449 INECAKSIS
+1449 
-1458 ATIIKIKNLY
+1458 
-1468 ETGGLSLTDAFS
+1468 
-1480 QFGDLLNFID
+1480 
-1490 CYYAAIMI
+1490 
-1498 NVDVKL
+1498 DVKKSL
-1504 TKGYDNA
+1504 EN
-1511 IINYND
+1511 
-1517 KISKREN
+1517 KIY
-1524 LKKISLSRID
+1524 SLNRNSECWNCPPP
-1534 KFRDRLVSDASNKKY
+1534 KPTPN
-1549 VDDLLAAG
+1549 
-1557 EKQLLN
+1557 LN
-1563 SDLSPE
+1563 SNPNPPLP
-1569 EFKELSQKCKE
+1569 
-1580 WKQQSQYYDAEI
+1580 
-1592 KSYKAA
+1592 
-1598 LKKENN
+1598 
-1604 TLAALV
+1604 
-1610 NQLNDL
+1610 
-1616 KKGKA
+1616 
-1621 TIEKAKAN
+1621 
-1629 INKILAKI
+1629 
-1637 PKKIGPKGKLGKII
+1637 P
-1651 GIGGKLAG
+1651 GG
-1659 YAGDIVSLWSIGA
+1659 GA
-1672 DVWEMRDE
+1672 
-1680 LKEWV
+1680 
-1685 ALEEAIDRK
+1685 
-1694 LPCEKDAERALAL
+1694 PN
-1707 QMKIHKESEAL
+1707 
-1718 VKECIIIISSEI
+1718 VK
-1730 AGLSVNLNLGVPVA
+1730 
-1744 SLSWWIGSAA
+1744 
-1754 NIYAEWRKFL
+1754 
-1764 GIQKFIEK
+1764 
-1772 RGDFWLDMMYL
+1772 
-1783 KCTGKEPDDPRKDKD
+1783 
-1798 KDNNKDND
+1798 
-1806 KNQRHED
+1806 
-1813 SGNKDSGTGIDPS
+1813 DPS
-1826 GYVYEAVFSNRV
+1826 GYVYEGVASNRI
-1838 EGATATVF
+1838 EGVTATAY
-1846 YKENVEDM
+1846 YKEMVEDM

-1863 KWNAEEYAQENPLFT
+1863 KWDASEYAQKNPLFT
-1878 DENGYYRWDVPQG
+1878 DKYGMYAWDVPNG

-1927 QPNVKNARAYED
+1927 QPNVKNARAYEN

-1966 QVDGIVE
+1966 QVDGTVE

-1997 APFEGD
+1997 ATFEGD

-2085 VVLDDSGKAVVNVSG
+2085 VVLDDNGKAVVNVSG

-2149 TRITLSCKTEG
+2149 TKITLSCKTEG

>member
-1 MNRLLSFLF
+1 
-10 VCLMQVSLAVAST
+10 MQVSLAVAST

-67 EGATLLSSSTS
+67 DGATLLSSSTS

-167 SFNYTMPNHDV
+167 SFNYTMSNHDV
-178 KLTALYFYDPT
+178 KLTALYSYDPT

-217 TSATIEQGGNVHLYA
+217 TSATIEEGGNVHLYA

-413 GLVVYV
+413 GLVVCV
-419 PAVAIVQYQ
+419 PAAAIVQYQ

-489 ANIIRN
+489 ANVIRN

-658 NSKGNYTIEVG
+658 DSKGNYTIEVG

-748 NQTKHKAISQFNVQ
+748 NQTKHKAIGQFNVQ

-1041 AKDLSISVPSTVAK
+1041 AKDLSISVPSIVAK
-1055 TTIPVSGTAIGAS
+1055 TTIPISGTAIGTS

-1087 GTWATKCELNE
+1087 GTWAINCELNDT
-1098 PYNLSKHEIYA
+1098 YNLSTHNVYA
-1109 KVITNQGLELRS
+1109 KIITKNGIELKS
-1121 ENVECSYNKNAI
+1121 ETVKSIYDEYSI
-1133 KVSKVTMYHDNPE
+1133 QVSKVTMYHDNPE
-1146 MNQTYEVVFDFIN
+1146 MHKTYTVVFDFLN
-1159 PKEEDQYYIYYIY
+1159 PNSVSQKYTYYIF
-1172 NKKFTFTIEFTSN
+1172 NKKFTFAIDFTSSKP
-1185 DTTKISNVVLN
+1185 DKVSNVVLW
-1196 VKTGNGEIINL
+1196 VKTGKGNMIPLE
-1207 PASFDKK
+1207 AFYDDSKE
-1214 QEVWVAS
+1214 QWVAS
-1221 GEFGNMYDGNI
+1221 GEFGDMYDGDI

-1239 YYCEVKNLVD
+1239 FDVMQYGPISRYSLNNAEFDYHQYQEDKNSIVESFCNFENQF
-1249 RAYIEDQKNGSFTYY
+1249 ANGELS
-1264 QNNLDE
+1264 
-1270 RKVAIEESSLVAP
+1270 
-1283 DNTIFDSINNTLEA
+1283 
-1297 DSLDIGKLNE
+1297 
-1307 MYEHFNIEGITV
+1307 
-1319 ADSLDDAT
+1319 
-1327 IDNMMLGFTEDY
+1327 TE
-1339 NKWKDNY
+1339 N
-1346 STVVDSI
+1346 
-1353 IDDFY
+1353 FELL
-1358 FNEELSS
+1358 FNELSHS
-1365 EMSAQ
+1365 DNGQSSID
-1370 NVQYDGIINSEMSKL
+1370 Y
-1385 TDSEIQLLIKDG
+1385 
-1397 YSFYQ
+1397 
-1402 LTDSSKVY
+1402 SKVSPS
-1410 YKYTESGFD
+1410 ELLLLS
-1419 FIDVQKKM
+1419 KK
-1427 RYRLYKNAL
+1427 LL
-1436 NNSIRKSEAVNES
+1436 NNSIEFRDSLSNSLCDLISMAEFGKFDLSYYGIDGTYEVCNVDDISSDELLMKGFEPVNVDDETKVYQLVTDNSYEVVDFVKNKHYILTYNQNKSNPVKLGRASGNIQTLISKVNEFRQKYDKLVS
-1449 INECAKSIS
+1449 LVSQINSVL
-1458 ATIIKIKNLY
+1458 NLVP
-1468 ETGGLSLTDAFS
+1468 
-1480 QFGDLLNFID
+1480 QFFEL
-1490 CYYAAIMI
+1490 
-1498 NVDVKL
+1498 
-1504 TKGYDNA
+1504 
-1511 IINYND
+1511 
-1517 KISKREN
+1517 
-1524 LKKISLSRID
+1524 RID
-1534 KFRDRLVSDASNKKY
+1534 KIN
-1549 VDDLLAAG
+1549 LAI
-1557 EKQLLN
+1557 
-1563 SDLSPE
+1563 E
-1569 EFKELSQKCKE
+1569 ENRS
-1580 WKQQSQYYDAEI
+1580 A
-1592 KSYKAA
+1592 YKALQYFEGMMPTA
-1598 LKKENN
+1598 SENLEFTEQIKKLKGEN
-1604 TLAALV
+1604 
-1610 NQLNDL
+1610 
-1616 KKGKA
+1616 
-1621 TIEKAKAN
+1621 I
-1629 INKILAKI
+1629 
-1637 PKKIGPKGKLGKII
+1637 KLGKEKAQLLSNYNNVMKAISKI
-1651 GIGGKLAG
+1651 TVLAGAFLDAYSTGSNASRYIDLWNEVPSCGCDMSKTESLQNEILNAGLRCAGKDIANIVGDIFSVHMLFGGVAAAIETAGTSLVLTVSGIGL
-1659 YAGDIVSLWSIGA
+1659 SIIKGIANGWA
-1672 DVWEMRDE
+1672 D
-1680 LKEWV
+1680 KEF
-1685 ALEEAIDRK
+1685 
-1694 LPCEKDAERALAL
+1694 EKERAVFRSRISILA
-1707 QMKIHKESEAL
+1707 
-1718 VKECIIIISSEI
+1718 
-1730 AGLSVNLNLGVPVA
+1730 
-1744 SLSWWIGSAA
+1744 
-1754 NIYAEWRKFL
+1754 
-1764 GIQKFIEK
+1764 
-1772 RGDFWLDMMYL
+1772 
-1783 KCTGKEPDDPRKDKD
+1783 
-1798 KDNNKDND
+1798 ND
-1806 KNQRHED
+1806 KSCYNCPNPDPKPQDSQKPPKPRD
-1813 SGNKDSGTGIDPS
+1813 PKPSGNPDSNPSIDPS
-1826 GYVYEAVFSNRV
+1826 GFVYEGVFSNRL
-1838 EGATATVF
+1838 EGVTATAY
-1846 YKENVEDM
+1846 YKEMVEDM

-1878 DENGYYRWDVPQG
+1878 DENGYYRWDVPNG

-1966 QVDGIVE
+1966 QVDGTVE

-2073 SSSMILGTDVTS
+2073 SSSMIVGTDITS
-2085 VVLDDSGKAVVNVSG
+2085 VVLDDNGKAVVNVSG

-2149 TRITLSCKTEG
+2149 TKITLSCKTEG

-2205 DIVEFTFIVDDENGI
+2205 DIVEFTFVVDDENGI